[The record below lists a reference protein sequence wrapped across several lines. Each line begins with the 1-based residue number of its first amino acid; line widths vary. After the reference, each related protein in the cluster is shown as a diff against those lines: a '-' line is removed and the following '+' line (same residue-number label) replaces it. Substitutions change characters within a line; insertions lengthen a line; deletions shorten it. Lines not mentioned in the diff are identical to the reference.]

1 MQPQTAP
8 PVTKS
13 EYAYAELR
21 RRILDQELPPGA
33 RLLLRPLARELGL
46 SVMPVRDAI
55 HKLER
60 DGLVTTESHR
70 GATVTGISRESVL
83 QNISVRMWLEVLAI
97 RDATPRHDAASLAH
111 VNELLE
117 ADAAAARTGE
127 GLVYASANR
136 RLHEALE
143 APAPAPVRAL
153 IDKVWDQLWQA
164 RRRMSL
170 FQLVPQRI
178 QEAQD
183 EHRKIVAAVRSK
195 DVEAAGAAMA
205 EHRLSTLAAWETA
218 LREAPT
224 SGDGDRWVGAEQA
237 R

>member
-21 RRILDQELPPGA
+21 RRILDQELAPGA
-33 RLLLRPLARELGL
+33 RLLLRPLARQLGL

-60 DGLVTTESHR
+60 DGLVRTQSHR
-70 GATVTGISRESVL
+70 GATVTGISSEAVI
-83 QNISVRMWLEVLAI
+83 QHISIRMWLEVLAI
-97 RDATPRHDAASLAH
+97 RDATPRHDAASLAR
-111 VNELLE
+111 VDELLE
-117 ADAAAARTGE
+117 AADAAARTGD
-127 GLVYASANR
+127 GLAYASANR

-143 APAPAPVRAL
+143 APAPAPVLAM

-170 FQLVPQRI
+170 FQLLPQRI
-178 QEAQD
+178 QEAQED
-183 EHRKIVAAVRSK
+183 HRKIIASVRAK
-195 DVEAAGAAMA
+195 DVETAGQAMA
-205 EHRLSTLAAWETA
+205 DHRLSTLAAWEAA
-218 LREAPT
+218 LR
-224 SGDGDRWVGAEQA
+224 DGPAVADRPG
-237 R
+237 